1 MKTIKTYKYRVYP
14 TEVQKTLLFKT
25 AGCCRFVWN
34 HFLALHED
42 AYKAGKK
49 PLSKFDAIKQLKPL
63 KKDEDYAFLREVDS
77 SALRISIERQYAAY
91 DAFFQKK
98 KSGSKR
104 CGKPRFKS
112 KKREYTKSYTTQMVN
127 DNVKVKSGYIVM
139 PKMGEIKAVIH
150 TYAAGKIKTATFTMT
165 KSGKFFISIA
175 CEVEIKPKSANENQ
189 VGLDLGI
196 HSFITTSDGEK
207 LEAIKP
213 LRLLEKRISREQR
226 RLSRKQ
232 KDSANYEKQRLKL
245 AKLYEHIANIRKYQQ
260 HKIST
265 YLINKY
271 GTIYIEDLAPSNMVK
286 NHHLAKSIQDSS
298 WSQFVGML
306 EYKAKWYGRTVVKV
320 DRFYA
325 SSQICSCCGFKNP
338 KIKNLAVRKYVCP
351 SCSAQLDRDINAAA
365 NILNEGKCHFTKIFF

>member
-1 MKTIKTYKYRVYP
+1 MKTMKTYKYRVYP
-14 TEVQKTLLFKT
+14 TEAQKTLLFKT
-25 AGCCRFVWN
+25 VGCCRFVWN
-34 HFLALHED
+34 YFLALHEEM
-42 AYKAGKK
+42 YKNGEK
-49 PLSKFDAIKQLKPL
+49 PLSQFDAVKRLKSL
-63 KKDEDYAFLREVDS
+63 KKEEDYAFLREVDS
-77 SALRISIERQYAAY
+77 SALRISIERQYTAWN
-91 DAFFQKK
+91 AFFQKK

-104 CGKPRFKS
+104 HGKPRFKS

-127 DNVKVKSGYIVM
+127 NNVKVKSGYIVM

-175 CEVEIKPKSANENQ
+175 CEVDISPKPTSEKQ

-196 HSFITTSDGEK
+196 HSFIATSDGEK

-213 LRLLEKRISREQR
+213 LRLLEKKISREQR

-245 AKLYEHIANIRKYQQ
+245 AKLHEKVANIRKYQQ

-271 GTIYIEDLAPSNMVK
+271 GTIYIEDLATSNMLK

-306 EYKAKWYGRTVVKV
+306 EYKAKWYGRSVIKI

-338 KIKNLAVRKYVCP
+338 KIKNLSVRKYVCP
-351 SCSAQLDRDINAAA
+351 GCGTQLDRDINAAA
-365 NILNEGKCHFTKIFF
+365 NILKEGRRISS

>member
-1 MKTIKTYKYRVYP
+1 MKTMKTYKYRVYP
-14 TEVQKTLLFKT
+14 TEVQKTMLFKT
-25 AGCCRFVWN
+25 VGCCRFVWN
-34 HFLALHED
+34 HFLALREEM
-42 AYKAGKK
+42 YKNGEK
-49 PLSKFDAIKQLKPL
+49 PLSQFDAVKRLKPL
-63 KKDEDYAFLREVDS
+63 KKEEGYAFLREVDS
-77 SALRISIERQYAAY
+77 SALRISIERQYAAWNT
-91 DAFFQKK
+91 FFNRK

-104 CGKPRFKS
+104 RGKPRFKS

-139 PKMGEIKAVIH
+139 PKMGEIKAKVH
-150 TYAAGKIKTATFTMT
+150 TYAYGKIKTATFTMT

-175 CEVEIKPKSANENQ
+175 CEVDISPKRASESQ

-196 HSFITTSDGEK
+196 HNFITTSDGEK

-213 LRLLEKRISREQR
+213 LRILEKKISREQR
-226 RLSRKQ
+226 RLSRK
-232 KDSANYEKQRLKL
+232 KIDSSNYRKQRLKL
-245 AKLYEHIANIRKYQQ
+245 AKLHEKVANTRKYEQ

-286 NHHLAKSIQDSS
+286 NHHLAKSISDAS

-306 EYKAKWYGRTVVKV
+306 EYKAKWYGRIVVKV

-325 SSQICSCCGFKNP
+325 SSQICSCCGFKNIA
-338 KIKNLAVRKYVCP
+338 IKDLRIRSYTCP
-351 SCSAQLDRDINAAA
+351 NCKTRMDRDINAAA
-365 NILNEGKCHFTKIFF
+365 NILREGIKISA